1 MITARRPTSPFGKSR
16 LVNSEEP
23 KTPTNWDKAE
33 QQFIDPLTPSCH
45 TPSATPPQ
53 PRGRGS
59 RLRTPGGMEA
69 PKRGNTP
76 LRGTPREKMNQH
88 QALSE
93 QRAEVSAKRRAD
105 LQWRLKAKMAG
116 KKLEEPTQS
125 ASAPSAIASPP
136 HAKMD
141 PGLAVPFWERAYD
154 LASTAIS
161 SQGPSMSPMNSPR
174 VMAPHRS
181 EDERLL
187 KDATELLEGTVN
199 ELLSGSKGLESVNT
213 GIESLIQNSLE
224 KTDTAVAIEVEVSSP
239 VLLVQAAVEVEV
251 PMEAARVEV
260 EAADLTTDHTPIGG
274 KMALSMSDLFE
285 DQPVET
291 ALFAPSCDE
300 QNTLTSLD
308 SECMEETRFCEN
320 IDNSQE
326 TRMGNTPEQITDSL
340 TRLTKQMPESVST
353 MVSRDHSVILKES
366 RETTHT
372 ELKVEEIEEEP
383 VQGGRQAYEVQVLR
397 EEVIIERIQDPTLG
411 ESQVRSSQADELAAS
426 FSSNDQVLT
435 HGARLLEQL
444 KQRKRQQNITMEQ
457 MGPLVRSRQADLDS
471 IPFIISKLI
480 FVMMCV
486 GWGAHIWCQSHGSN
500 KLM

>member
-1 MITARRPTSPFGKSR
+1 
-16 LVNSEEP
+16 
-23 KTPTNWDKAE
+23 
-33 QQFIDPLTPSCH
+33 
-45 TPSATPPQ
+45 
-53 PRGRGS
+53 
-59 RLRTPGGMEA
+59 
-69 PKRGNTP
+69 
-76 LRGTPREKMNQH
+76 
-88 QALSE
+88 
-93 QRAEVSAKRRAD
+93 
-105 LQWRLKAKMAG
+105 
-116 KKLEEPTQS
+116 
-125 ASAPSAIASPP
+125 
-136 HAKMD
+136 
-141 PGLAVPFWERAYD
+141 
-154 LASTAIS
+154 
-161 SQGPSMSPMNSPR
+161 
-174 VMAPHRS
+174 MAPHRS

-308 SECMEETRFCEN
+308 SECMEETRSCEN

-426 FSSNDQVLT
+426 FSSNDQASGMNHISGADDARGDMWDYERTMYKFVLSRKDDSHVIPSGPDT
-435 HGARLLEQL
+435 RGSPPGAAQT
-444 KQRKRQQNITMEQ
+444 KVHSCN
-457 MGPLVRSRQADLDS
+457 
-471 IPFIISKLI
+471 
-480 FVMMCV
+480 
-486 GWGAHIWCQSHGSN
+486 
-500 KLM
+500 